1 MTKTNFGEFREEN
14 LYGTNGVIN
23 EFMRAFDLDLLMYM
37 SNGDTPLGFEV
48 RDYYDINEGGKNYLL
63 SLNSELKAF
72 RDDYYNLKSAYE
84 IAERI
89 DLTVNI
95 VYPYVKK
102 RTYSDSGL
110 NMRPVRT
117 SVPFK
122 DFNKASKVSYL
133 SSFQILKDI
142 QRDYQL
148 EKLRARIK

>member
-1 MTKTNFGEFREEN
+1 MTKTNFGEFRVGK

-72 RDDYYNLKSAYE
+72 RDDYYNLKSAYK
-84 IAERI
+84 IAERL

-122 DFNKASKVSYL
+122 DFNKTSEVSYL
-133 SSFQILKDI
+133 SSFQILRDI
-142 QRDYQL
+142 QMDDRFNT
-148 EKLRARIK
+148 LRKK